1 MNITGTNNNLH
12 LDPNLLK
19 AGYAG
24 TDGTKTAADAKQAEL
39 VPILFGSNVL
49 VSYGITDIEALVA
62 QLKNENADARVAMKL
77 KSLGS
82 IAEGLSSQQLN
93 ALGKALALADSVKQ
107 LEAAQNDLKEG
118 MEKSQAEI
126 AALAIQIESLEK
138 QIENA
143 RANAEDYNKNI
154 REQKAK
160 KAEIET
166 KIQELE
172 ADTEAD
178 RSEEIAE
185 LRAQADA
192 LDASIKTNEDAL
204 KATESKIVADNASL
218 SAAKAKTD
226 RLEKSVEEAKDAID
240 RNKNEIAGLN
250 LQMSACL
257 GSIDTNT
264 LKTIAKE
271 IAAQAV
277 EDPERAESPHD
288 AEKREEK
295 AEALDVARAIR
306 DSLDAIAKDIIQ
318 EIAERRVDMV

>member
-1 MNITGTNNNLH
+1 MNITGTNNTLN

-82 IAEGLSSQQLN
+82 IAEGLSSQQIKSLE
-93 ALGKALALADSVKQ
+93 KALALADSVKA
-107 LEAAQNDLKEG
+107 LEGLQNDLKDG
-118 MEKSQAEI
+118 IEKSQAEI
-126 AALAIQIESLEK
+126 VALAIQIESLEK

-160 KAEIET
+160 KAEIEG
-166 KIQELE
+166 KIAELE

-185 LRAQADA
+185 LRAQAA
-192 LDASIKTNEDAL
+192 ELDESIKMNEDAL
-204 KATESKIVADNASL
+204 KATESKIAADKESIG
-218 SAAKAKTD
+218 SAKAKTE
-226 RLEKSVEEAKDAID
+226 RLERNVDEAKGAIEK
-240 RNKNEIAGLN
+240 NKNEIASLN
-250 LQMSACL
+250 SQISVCL
-257 GSIDTNT
+257 EAIDTNT
-264 LKTIAKE
+264 LKTIAKD
-271 IAAQAV
+271 IAEV
-277 EDPERAESPHD
+277 EPEQAESPHD
-288 AEKREEK
+288 MEKREEK
-295 AEALDVARAIR
+295 RESLDVAMAIR
-306 DSLDAIAKDIIQ
+306 DSLDAIAKDILQ